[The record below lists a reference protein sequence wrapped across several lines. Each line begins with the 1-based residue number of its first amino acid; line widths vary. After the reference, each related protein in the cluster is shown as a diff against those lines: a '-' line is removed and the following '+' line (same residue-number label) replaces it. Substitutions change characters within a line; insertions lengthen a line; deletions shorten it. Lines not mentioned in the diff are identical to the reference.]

1 MTTRLPKTLAVLFAF
16 IFFSQC
22 SQPITSNGEIRLP
35 DKPNILMIT
44 CEDISPFLGS
54 YGDSVAKTPHLDE
67 LARNG
72 VRYTNMYSVSGVC
85 APSRSALAT
94 GMYPTSIGTHNM
106 RTLTNLSP
114 GLPDYAVVVP
124 EGVKHYA
131 ELMRAEG
138 YYVTNNQKSDYQFR
152 GPITAWD
159 EVSSTASYDKRAE
172 GQPFFAIHNATV
184 CHESRIWKKA
194 NDPLLADPDKVPV
207 PPYFPDDSII
217 RKDIARA
224 YSNITEMD
232 KWVGRLIDSLKSDG
246 LYDKTVIIFY
256 SDHGGPFPRHKRELY
271 DTGLKVPFI
280 VRYPYNQLAGTVDEA
295 LHSFVDIPV
304 SVLSL
309 AGVSIPDIMQGEA
322 FLGNQASKTPRK
334 YIYASRDR
342 MDSEYDRVRAVR
354 DSRFKYLKNYYPE
367 KPYIQD
373 IDYRLNMDLMVR
385 LIEMHN
391 EGQLNEV
398 QKLWF
403 RETKDEEELFDTE
416 NDPYELN
423 NLAGDPQYA
432 SKLNEMRD
440 ALQSWQDKVGDLGEI
455 PEEKLIEQMWNG
467 QENAPVT
474 KPVNYIL
481 SEDKSQLTLKCP
493 TDGASIGYQVDNEIG
508 NGRWRVY
515 THPFAIEGFQEIRLR
530 AHRIGYEPSEV
541 LDLDIEKL

>member
-1 MTTRLPKTLAVLFAF
+1 
-16 IFFSQC
+16 
-22 SQPITSNGEIRLP
+22 
-35 DKPNILMIT
+35 
-44 CEDISPFLGS
+44 
-54 YGDSVAKTPHLDE
+54 
-67 LARNG
+67 
-72 VRYTNMYSVSGVC
+72 
-85 APSRSALAT
+85 
-94 GMYPTSIGTHNM
+94 
-106 RTLTNLSP
+106 
-114 GLPDYAVVVP
+114 
-124 EGVKHYA
+124 
-131 ELMRAEG
+131 
-138 YYVTNNQKSDYQFR
+138 
-152 GPITAWD
+152 
-159 EVSSTASYDKRAE
+159 
-172 GQPFFAIHNATV
+172 
-184 CHESRIWKKA
+184 
-194 NDPLLADPDKVPV
+194 
-207 PPYFPDDSII
+207 
-217 RKDIARA
+217 
-224 YSNITEMD
+224 
-232 KWVGRLIDSLKSDG
+232 
-246 LYDKTVIIFY
+246 
-256 SDHGGPFPRHKRELY
+256 
-271 DTGLKVPFI
+271 
-280 VRYPYNQLAGTVDEA
+280 
-295 LHSFVDIPV
+295 
-304 SVLSL
+304 
-309 AGVSIPDIMQGEA
+309 
-322 FLGNQASKTPRK
+322 
-334 YIYASRDR
+334 

-354 DSRFKYLKNYYPE
+354 DNRFKYLKNYYPE